1 MRRLSDRR
9 LADRSIHSDRSYSIS
24 SPVGSPPRIGVR
36 EVPGGAFS
44 RWLVREVRPGDELD
58 VQAPSGTLIADVDS
72 GERHVLIAAGSGITP
87 RLSIAASVLRQR
99 QSHVTLFYGNRQT
112 NSVMFAEELCD
123 LKGSCGPRFER
134 VHVLSRET

>member
-1 MRRLSDRR
+1 M
-9 LADRSIHSDRSYSIS
+9 
-24 SPVGSPPRIGVR
+24 
-36 EVPGGAFS
+36 
-44 RWLVREVRPGDELD
+44 
-58 VQAPSGTLIADVDS
+58 IADVDS